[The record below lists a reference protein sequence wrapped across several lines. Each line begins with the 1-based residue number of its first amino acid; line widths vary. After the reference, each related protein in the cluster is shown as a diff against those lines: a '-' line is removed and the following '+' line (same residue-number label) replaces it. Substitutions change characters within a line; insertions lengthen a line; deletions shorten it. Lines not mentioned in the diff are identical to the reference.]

1 MLTDTFIRGL
11 GAFDGAFLQVVPSLS
26 TLLQRGRDAIAG
38 FGNPF
43 TGHVRRCGEQ
53 GLRVVLQ
60 CLKFVSDSI
69 FFHNGFPFGFMFRQR
84 SFVGGSA

>member
-43 TGHVRRCGEQ
+43 TGHVRR
-53 GLRVVLQ
+53 LRRARLARRPSVFEIRERQ
-60 CLKFVSDSI
+60 H
-69 FFHNGFPFGFMFRQR
+69 FF
-84 SFVGGSA
+84 S